1 VGKKPSSINVVM
13 NSHMGKE
20 HGNRLVQSVD
30 SGEPEMCQFGFPK
43 DISNVDIVVQN

>member
-1 VGKKPSSINVVM
+1 
-13 NSHMGKE
+13 MGKE